1 MNDVGLVKKRH
12 VEDTCHKCGMKGPWY
27 QKCRIPKHLAD
38 LYQASQKEKERH
50 VETNLICDES
60 GPSFK
65 GQDDDTHFDMAD
77 FLD

>member
-1 MNDVGLVKKRH
+1 MMLAVLRKRH
-12 VEDTCHKCGMKGPWY
+12 VESTCNRCRMKGHWY
-27 QKCRIPKHLAD
+27 QTCRIPKHLAD
-38 LYQASQKEKERH
+38 LYQALQKAKERD

-65 GQDDDTHFDMAD
+65 GQDDDTHLDMTN